1 MIWYRNDQVRPLPAI
16 VTSIDW
22 VGWLDNFHLIT
33 GFYQASDG
41 SPSAV
46 DLETTTVAPIDAHG
60 IVAAIFPSNLEP

>member
-1 MIWYRNDQVRPLPAI
+1 MD
-16 VTSIDW
+16 SS
-22 VGWLDNFHLIT
+22 HLIT

-46 DLETTTVAPIDAHG
+46 DLTSDTVTPIDAHG